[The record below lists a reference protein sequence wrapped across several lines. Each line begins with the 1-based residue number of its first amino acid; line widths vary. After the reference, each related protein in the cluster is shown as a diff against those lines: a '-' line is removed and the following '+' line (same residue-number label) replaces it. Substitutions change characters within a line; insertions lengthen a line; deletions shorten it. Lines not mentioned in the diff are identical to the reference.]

1 VTRTVLRVGVVGL
14 GMMGRHH
21 ARVLREA
28 DGAELVA
35 VVDPMGDVH
44 RAAAGARVL
53 TSVEQLLDLGID
65 AAVVAVPTD
74 DHEAVASRLAEAR
87 VAALIEKPVAG
98 DAEAARRVIAGF
110 AATGTVAAVGHVER
124 YNPSVR
130 SLKAR
135 LENGDLGEIY
145 QVATSRQG
153 PFPDRI
159 KDVGVVKDLGTH
171 DLDLTAWVAG
181 QPFASVSARVAHR
194 AGRPHEDLAAVVG
207 SLRDGVVTN
216 HLVNWVTPT
225 KERRVTVT
233 GARGCFVA
241 DTLAADLT
249 FFANGNVPAE
259 WDALSQFRGVSEGD
273 MVRYAIAKPEPL
285 QVEVAE
291 FLAAVRGEPADIVT
305 LEDGLRT
312 VVVADAVVESAATG
326 RTVDLEVG
334 EAQPCG

>member
-1 VTRTVLRVGVVGL
+1 VTARLRLGVVGL

-21 ARVLREA
+21 ARVLRQL
-28 DGAELVA
+28 DDVDLVA
-35 VVDPMGDVH
+35 VVDPAGDLH
-44 RAAAGARVL
+44 RAAIGVEVL
-53 TSVEQLLDLGID
+53 PSVDRLLERGVD
-65 AAVVAVPTD
+65 AAIVAVPTD
-74 DHEAVASRLAEAR
+74 DHER
-87 VAALIEKPVAG
+87 VAGQLADAGTATLVEKPLAS
-98 DAEAARRVIAGF
+98 DAATAERLIARF
-110 AATGTVAAVGHVER
+110 AATSTVAAVGHVER
-124 YNPSVR
+124 YNPAIR

-135 LENGDLGEIY
+135 LERGDLGEIY
-145 QVATSRQG
+145 QVTTSRQG

-181 QPFASVSARVAHR
+181 QPYASVSARVAHR

-207 SLRDGVVTN
+207 WLRDGVVTN

-249 FFANGNVPAE
+249 FFANGEVPPA
-259 WDALSQFRGVSEGD
+259 WDAVSQFRGVSEGD
-273 MVRYAIAKPEPL
+273 MVRYAISKPEPL
-285 QVEVAE
+285 HVELVE
-291 FLAAVRGEPADIVT
+291 FLAAVRGETADIVS
-305 LEDGLRT
+305 LADGLRT

-326 RTVDLEVG
+326 RTVDLEPMGAV
-334 EAQPCG
+334 ACG